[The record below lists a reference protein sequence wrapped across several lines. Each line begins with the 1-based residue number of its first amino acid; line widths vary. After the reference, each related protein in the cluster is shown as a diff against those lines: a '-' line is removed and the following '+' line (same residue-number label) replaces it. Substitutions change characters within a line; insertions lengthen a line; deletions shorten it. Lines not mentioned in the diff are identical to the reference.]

1 MNDLHDPY
9 PITPAQQAAFREQG
23 FIKLKN
29 VLTPATLARYGQAI
43 SDEVARRNTM
53 TKPMAQRTTYEKAF
67 LQIMNIWEESPVV
80 REFVFSRRLAR
91 LAAELMG
98 VAGVRLYHDQAL
110 YKEPG
115 GGLTPW
121 HADQYY
127 WPVSTD
133 NTCTAWVPLQPTPLE
148 MGPLAFSAGS
158 HRYNVGRELEIS
170 DESETRISKELL
182 ERGLPNDKKTMPAQ
196 RGFESVGPDLREVAR
211 KRSRQELLES
221 LLEPSKHIER
231 PYMTYIVQTTSGR
244 VQTGLLVREN
254 DREIVLRDTQAKD
267 SVLLRADIELL
278 QTSPKSLM
286 PDALLRDLTAQE
298 AADLLS
304 FLESLKLLESLKP

>member
-182 ERGLPNDKKTMPAQ
+182 ERGLPQNETA
-196 RGFESVGPDLREVAR
+196 FDLGEVSFHYGWTFHRAGANR
-211 KRSRQELLES
+211 TAAPRRVMT
-221 LLEPSKHIER
+221 II
-231 PYMTYIVQTTSGR
+231 YMEDGCR
-244 VQTGLLVREN
+244 VIPPRHKN
-254 DREIVLRDTQAKD
+254 H
-267 SVLLRADIELL
+267 
-278 QTSPKSLM
+278 
-286 PDALLRDLTAQE
+286 
-298 AADLLS
+298 AADLERWLPG
-304 FLESLKLLESLKP
+304 LKPGDVAASRLNPVLFPG